1 MSNTPH
7 IVFHLVDDNDIDLA
21 VNSKLL
27 ELSGISKNIKMYSGA
42 TAFLNAL
49 EQDPASFQVSK
60 NIVLLDIMM
69 PHINGFDCLDR
80 LSALPHEV
88 HSVLRVYMLSSSID
102 RRDIQ
107 RAESYALVEKVLE
120 KPLDIYA
127 LQNYLRNVEWG
138 GSC

>member
-1 MSNTPH
+1 M
-7 IVFHLVDDNDIDLA
+7 VDDNDIDLA

-27 ELSGISKNIKMYSGA
+27 ELSGISKNIKMYNGA

-49 EQDPASFQVSK
+49 EQDPASFRASK

-69 PHINGFDCLDR
+69 PQINGFDCLDR
-80 LSALPHEV
+80 LSALPQEV
-88 HSVLRVYMLSSSID
+88 QSVLRVYMLSSSID

-127 LQNYLRNVEWG
+127 LQNYMRNVEWG
-138 GSC
+138 G

>member
-7 IVFHLVDDNDIDLA
+7 IVFHLVNDNDIDLA

-27 ELSGISKNIKMYSGA
+27 ELSGITHNIRTYNGA
-42 TAFLNAL
+42 ATFLDAITSDSAGFVT
-49 EQDPASFQVSK
+49 QR

-80 LSALPHEV
+80 LTAMPQEV
-88 HSVLRVYMLSSSID
+88 QSVVRVYMLSSSID

-120 KPLDIYA
+120 KPLDIYV
-127 LQNYLRNVEWG
+127 LQNYLRNLAWG
-138 GSC
+138 G